1 MVGHNAVDGRIRWN
15 NETEHREDFP
25 MFVYSLR
32 ASTLKFF
39 GIVGVALAA
48 LITLIVFIPSD
59 HPTSIVT
66 ETASYQ
72 FDKIKTAEDRVNFL
86 AQFGWTVDEK
96 PVEEAEVQIPAE
108 FDKVFAGYN
117 EIQKSQ
123 GLDLS
128 RYKNKKVMRYTYTVT
143 NYPDY
148 KGKVLANVLIYRG
161 KVIGGDICTAD
172 VHGFIHGFVKK

>member
-1 MVGHNAVDGRIRWN
+1 MEERH
-15 NETEHREDFP
+15 
-25 MFVYSLR
+25 MFIYSLR

-48 LITLIVFIPSD
+48 LITLIVFIPTD
-59 HPTSIVT
+59 RPVTSSAPMTQTVSYHYDKVKT
-66 ETASYQ
+66 E
-72 FDKIKTAEDRVNFL
+72 ENRVEFL
-86 AQFGWTVDEK
+86 RQFGWEVKGE
-96 PVEEAEVQIPAE
+96 PLEAEEVTIPAE

-123 GLDLS
+123 GLDLG
-128 RYKNKKVMRYTYTVT
+128 RYKNKKVMRYTYEII

-148 KGKVLANVLIYRG
+148 DGKVIANILLYRN

-172 VHGFIHGFVKK
+172 VHGFIHGFEKK

>member
-1 MVGHNAVDGRIRWN
+1 
-15 NETEHREDFP
+15 
-25 MFVYSLR
+25 MFIYSLR

-59 HPTSIVT
+59 RPAAASMS
-66 ETASYQ
+66 ETVSYQ
-72 FDKIKTAEDRVNFL
+72 FDKVKTAEDRVNFL
-86 AQFGWTVDEK
+86 SQFGWEVKNT
-96 PVEEAEVQIPAE
+96 PVEETEVQIPAE

-123 GLDLS
+123 GLDLG
-128 RYKNKKVMRYTYTVT
+128 RYKNKKVMRYTYEVT

-148 KGKVLANVLIYRG
+148 SGKVLANVLVYRN

-172 VHGFIHGFVKK
+172 VHGFIHGFEKK